1 MKKIFLRMMVATRGQ
16 VLMYGYALITL
27 VVMFVP
33 NVISFFILTRNCNR
47 EDCLVGIGSIHYW
60 PLFIVAGVFFF
71 VCVFLPLL
79 PLLRSHRKWF
89 HVLFS
94 VPYIFGV
101 VWLIWLEISWRRMNM
116 LDPAMSLL
124 NALCVLFYV
133 VICVCM
139 NFLVEK
145 TIVWVGRK
153 ILKSLSSSGPVS
165 ESNN

>member
-1 MKKIFLRMMVATRGQ
+1 MKKIFLRMMVATGGQ
-16 VLMYGYALITL
+16 VLMYGYALITF

-33 NVISFFILTRNCNR
+33 SVVSFFILTRNCNR
-47 EDCLVGIGSIHYW
+47 EDCLIGIGSIHYW

-101 VWLIWLEISWRRMNM
+101 VWLIWLEISWRRMNI

-133 VICVCM
+133 VICMCLNV
-139 NFLVEK
+139 FVEK
-145 TIVWVGRK
+145 TIVWAGRK
-153 ILKSLSSSGPVS
+153 ILDTPSSSGPVS